1 MDPLVSIAV
10 WNAIKCTNQREAHN
24 CLIQPLNH
32 KDPGGYIRKYFD
44 ILKGGNQSS
53 FHPFD
58 FISSSVFGAAEEDD
72 DIPIIAA
79 IAAVVLSHKSHR
91 DAVVRQVWIGIH
103 MSRNIS

>member
-1 MDPLVSIAV
+1 
-10 WNAIKCTNQREAHN
+10 
-24 CLIQPLNH
+24 
-32 KDPGGYIRKYFD
+32 
-44 ILKGGNQSS
+44 LKGGNQSS

-91 DAVVRQVWIGIH
+91 DAVVRQV
-103 MSRNIS
+103 

>member
-1 MDPLVSIAV
+1 M
-10 WNAIKCTNQREAHN
+10 KCTNQQEVYN

-91 DAVVRQVWIGIH
+91 DAVVRQV
-103 MSRNIS
+103 